1 MEYKLEISTET
12 KHDVFFFTKT
22 RYVRTFDEIVEYVN
36 EMVKIY
42 KKSAKVIVMVYDGS
56 KLVAQY
62 HYDYEWLMFWLSITN
77 WG

>member
-22 RYVRTFDEIVEYVN
+22 RCARNFDEIVEYVN

-42 KKSAKVIVMVYDGS
+42 KKSAKVVIMVYDGS
-56 KLVAQY
+56 KLIAQY
-62 HYDYEWLMFWLSITN
+62 HYDYGWLMY
-77 WG
+77 

>member
-22 RYVRTFDEIVEYVN
+22 RCAKNFDEIVEYVN

-42 KKSAKVIVMVYDGS
+42 KKSAKVVVMVYD
-56 KLVAQY
+56 
-62 HYDYEWLMFWLSITN
+62 
-77 WG
+77 